1 MKDDTPMTDTDK
13 KETKASPNEFTS
25 FVRRIGINAF
35 DTLATKLGVNTE
47 QTGDE
52 VSTGAVQ
59 KLAAT
64 WKSMNTPDK
73 EKFFDQLIHAG
84 STAVAAAPAVLG
96 LMKLSRSR
104 KVKTTAARA
113 ARKTSAAAKTATA
126 SAASAMGMDF
136 QETSPKSK
144 KDKKN
149 KKNKKDKKGKRDK
162 KSKKK
167 DNK

>member
-1 MKDDTPMTDTDK
+1 MKDDTPMNDNDK
-13 KETKASPNEFTS
+13 KNPDSPNEFSS

-35 DTLATKLGVNTE
+35 DNLATKLGVDTE
-47 QTGDE
+47 QAGEE
-52 VSTGAVQ
+52 VSTGPVQ

-73 EKFFDQLIHAG
+73 EKFFDQLIFAG

-96 LMKLSRSR
+96 LMKLSRSK
-104 KVKTTAARA
+104 KVKTTVARA
-113 ARKTSAAAKTATA
+113 ARKTSSAAKTAKA
-126 SAASAMGMDF
+126 SAASAMGMDS
-136 QETSPKSK
+136 QETSTKSK
-144 KDKKN
+144 KDKKG
-149 KKNKKDKKGKRDK
+149 KKNKKGKRDK